1 MTGRYIQ
8 IEATDGSGSF
18 SGYLALPRSGSG
30 PGLVIAQEIFG
41 INHTMRE
48 VADYYAEEGY
58 VALVPDLF
66 WRQQPDV
73 ELGYSEADWQR
84 AFGFYQGFD
93 EARGMED
100 MQASISALRARPEVS
115 GAKVGVLGFCLGGK
129 LAYLAACRTDAD
141 VSVGY
146 YGVGIEAA
154 LDEADQIKR
163 PLTLHIAELDKF
175 CPPEAR
181 ERIVQALRD
190 RPGVTLHV
198 YPGVDHAFARAGG
211 EHFHK
216 PSALM
221 AHERS
226 IAALKAAIGP
236 HYDLSA
242 LWDKHC
248 EYEFGTRNVDDTM
261 STMVAEPY
269 VNHIPTMT
277 GGVGYQALH
286 SFYSNH
292 FVNSNPPDTT
302 LVSIS
307 RTVGATQVVDELLFS
322 FTHTTEI
329 PWMLPGVAPTG
340 RRVEIPLLAVVKFRG
355 DKLYHEHIYWD
366 QASVL
371 VQVGLLDP
379 KLLPVAGV
387 ETARKLLD
395 ETLPSN
401 TLMDKSE
408 T

>member
-8 IEATDGSGSF
+8 IEATDGSGTF
-18 SGYLALPRSGSG
+18 RGYLALPRSGSG

-58 VALVPDLF
+58 VTLVPDLF

-93 EARGMED
+93 EAKGMED

-175 CPPEAR
+175 CPPGAR
-181 ERIVQALRD
+181 ERIVQALRG

-307 RTVGATQVVDELLFS
+307 RTEGATQVVDELLFS

-401 TLMDKSE
+401 TLMPG
-408 T
+408 